1 LMCPPHHFEVRY
13 SINPWMDPGAW
24 ATQASYLASAAGVQ
38 WQTLY
43 EALVMRGAAIELL
56 RALPDL
62 PDIVFTANA
71 AVVLDGKALLARFRH
86 HERRAEE
93 PVFAK
98 ALHQLKSQSALKV
111 VADLPRG
118 VRLEGAGDC
127 LWDAQR
133 RQFWLGFGFRSDRAS
148 GEAVADFFG
157 FDCVA
162 LELADARFYHLDTAF
177 CPLPFGEVMYY
188 PGAFTDA
195 TRGAIEERV
204 PRAQQII
211 LNEHDAAVF
220 AANSVAFGP
229 QILLSSCSEEL
240 RRDLEERGYTVTA
253 TPLHAFLR
261 SGGSACCLTLRINHL
276 TEWCAY
282 PPPLAQL
289 H

>member
-1 LMCPPHHFEVRY
+1 MCPPHHFEVRY
-13 SINPWMDPGAW
+13 SFNPWMDPGAW
-24 ATQASYLASAAGVQ
+24 ANQASSLASAAEVQ

-43 EALVMRGAAIELL
+43 EALVMRGATIDLIRAICC
-56 RALPDL
+56 P
-62 PDIVFTANA
+62 ISSSTANA
-71 AVVLDGKALLARFRH
+71 AVVLDGNALLARFRH
-86 HERRAEE
+86 PERRAEE

-98 ALHQLKSQSALKV
+98 ALHQLKSQAALKV
-111 VADLPRG
+111 LADLPRG

-148 GEAVADFFG
+148 REAVADFFG

-162 LELADARFYHLDTAF
+162 LELAEARFYHLDTAF

-195 TRGAIEERV
+195 ARRAIDERV

-211 LNEHDAAVF
+211 LNEQMQRCLRRIR
-220 AANSVAFGP
+220 SSFGR

-240 RRDLEERGYTVTA
+240 RRDLEERGYRVTV

-276 TEWCAY
+276 TECCAY
-282 PPPLAQL
+282 PQPLAQ
-289 H
+289 HH